1 MMTWSR
7 RLCTSAT
14 LLLVTGC
21 MHRPPPPLRVTDLVV
36 QDTPRGIRPYV
47 RVNVAGQPL
56 LMLLDTG
63 AAQSILPAEFARKHN
78 LPKGSQASGE
88 HVIDANG
95 SLTYMPLLPNV
106 PVRFEGEATSGTM
119 DFLMNPAPDR
129 GEAILA
135 PQDLVRPGWAVV
147 IDLDRAELRYERE
160 EAVLRR
166 LGGDGSPLRK
176 EEFGRCLISE
186 GPFYRNHRV
195 VSTTVNGV
203 AAEMLVDTGAERT
216 VLARN
221 NPALPSMMSA
231 KGDRRVSAAVTS
243 TGQGFLVVGVPI
255 EFAGTAFLQP
265 VVVLPASQR
274 CGTGLLGA
282 DVLRSCTIV
291 WGWSSL
297 WVACHSPL
305 GLAP

>member
-1 MMTWSR
+1 MSWSR

-14 LLLVTGC
+14 LLLLTGC
-21 MHRPPPPLRVTDLVV
+21 MHRPPPPLRVTRLVV
-36 QDTPRGIRPYV
+36 QYTPIGIRPYV
-47 RVNVAGQPL
+47 RANVAGQAL

-78 LPKGSQASGE
+78 LPKGTQASGE

-95 SLTYMPLLPNV
+95 RRTYMPLLPNV

-119 DFLMNPAPDR
+119 DFLMNPALDR
-129 GEAILA
+129 GEAVLA
-135 PQDLVRPGWAVV
+135 PQDLVRPGWTVV
-147 IDLDRAELRYERE
+147 IDLDREEFSYERE

-176 EEFGRCLISE
+176 EDFGRCLISE
-186 GPFYRNHRV
+186 GPFYKNHRV

-231 KGDRRVSAAVTS
+231 KGDRGVTAAATS
-243 TGQGFLVVGVPI
+243 LGPGWLAGGVAI
-255 EFAGTAFLQP
+255 EFAGTTFLES

-274 CGTGLLGA
+274 CGAGLLGA

-297 WVACHSPL
+297 WVACHPP
-305 GLAP
+305 AQRQ